1 MSSPVMPTGLPP
13 ESQRSRGMTARLRQL
28 QEAMRQL
35 NMVRQGRED
44 FRPGMK
50 ITGELDE
57 EKHVAQSRTAL
68 QRQLD
73 LYNQRG
79 Y

>member
-13 ESQRSRGMTARLRQL
+13 EGQRSRGMSARIRQL
-28 QEAMRQL
+28 QEALRQL
-35 NMVRQGRED
+35 NMVREGREG

-57 EKHVAQSRTAL
+57 EKNVQRARTNL

-73 LYNQRG
+73 LFHSRG